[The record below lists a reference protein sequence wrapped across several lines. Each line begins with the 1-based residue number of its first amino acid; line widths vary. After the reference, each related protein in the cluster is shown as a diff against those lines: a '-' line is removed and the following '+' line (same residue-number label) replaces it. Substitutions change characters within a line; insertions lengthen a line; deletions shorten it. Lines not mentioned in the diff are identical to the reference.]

1 MIRTILICL
10 LSTLIWAQAT
20 VNVTV
25 DRNRINEGDSIVLTV
40 SAKNIKSDPDVRLP
54 NLQDFKIVSGPNQS
68 SSTNV
73 QFVNGKMT
81 KSSTTTLSWTLIP
94 TKTGKLTIPAMVI
107 KAGKQSFTSSPVSIT
122 VSKRGD
128 GQNDIIA
135 QFFIEAEVDNKTPYR
150 GEQVILTYTLY
161 TKVDVTSFDDELPKF
176 KGFWIEE
183 LFDPKNLQLRESQ
196 KNGNQFY
203 AATIKKIALF
213 PTKSGAIYI
222 DPMTA
227 VIGIREKQQ
236 RWNDF
241 SLFGPPSKKYT
252 ISTNKLE
259 LKVQPLP
266 GMDTG
271 KVSAVVG
278 NWNIHSSISTTN
290 VKQDEAV
297 TFQVIING
305 TGNIQ
310 TVDISNISFPNELE
324 VFEPE
329 IQSKENPL
337 RDKIG
342 GEKKFEWVLIPRFA
356 GDINIPKVQLNY
368 FDPKLGKWLTKFTS
382 RHRLNVAPNEKA
394 AISSKGLSKE
404 EVALLGKDIRFM
416 DESQSNWRDRNNSGL
431 ISSTAITL
439 LLLSGMVFALPHAH
453 SLTRKRMK
461 LTSGGR
467 QVRRAFKSAVLIL
480 DSKWDT
486 PEEIYTH
493 IYKSVVCFINHK
505 MGLKK
510 AEYSTGE
517 ITDIFKSRN
526 LSKVGESIEQIL
538 IRGEMVRFAPVSS
551 QDAQNDLQ
559 EFKLLLKET
568 DDSWL

>member
-10 LSTLIWAQAT
+10 LSTLIWAEST

-25 DRNRINEGDSIVLTV
+25 DRNRIIEGDSIILTIT
-40 SAKNIKSDPDVRLP
+40 AKNVKSEPDVRLP
-54 NLQDFKIVSGPNQS
+54 NLQEFKIVSGPSQS

-73 QFVNGKMT
+73 QFVNGKVT
-81 KSSTTTLSWTLIP
+81 KSATTTLSWTLVPI
-94 TKTGKLTIPAMVI
+94 KTGKLTIPAMVI

-122 VSKRGD
+122 VLKRED
-128 GQNDIIA
+128 LQTEFVS
-135 QFFIEAEVDNKTPYR
+135 QFFIEAELDNKTPYR

-176 KGFWIEE
+176 KGFWMEE
-183 LFDPKNLQLRESQ
+183 LFAPKNLQLRESQ
-196 KNGNQFY
+196 KNGNRFY

-213 PTKSGAIYI
+213 PTQSGGIII

-252 ISTNKLE
+252 ISTNRLE

-266 GMDTG
+266 DREIG

-278 NWNIHSSISTTN
+278 NWNIRSGISTTN

-310 TVDISNISFPNELE
+310 TVDISNISFSNELE

-329 IQSKENPL
+329 IQTKRNPL

-356 GDINIPKVQLNY
+356 GNIYIPKVQLNY
-368 FDPKLGKWLTKFTS
+368 FDPKQGKWLTKYTA
-382 RHRLNVAPNEKA
+382 RHRLNVAPNEKSA
-394 AISSKGLSKE
+394 TSSIGLSKD
-404 EVALLGKDIRFM
+404 EVALVGKDIRFM
-416 DESQSNWRDRNNSGL
+416 DESQSKWRDRNIGL
-431 ISSTAITL
+431 INSTALTL
-439 LLLSGMVFALPHAH
+439 LLLSGMVFAFPHAH
-453 SLTRKRMK
+453 SLTQKRMK
-461 LTSGGR
+461 QTSGGR
-467 QVRRAFKSAVLIL
+467 QARRALKLAVLIL
-480 DSKWDT
+480 DSKSDT

-505 MGLKK
+505 MGLNQV
-510 AEYSTGE
+510 EYSNGE
-517 ITDIFKSRN
+517 IIDIFQSRN
-526 LSKVGESIEQIL
+526 LSKVGESIEQIM
-538 IRGEMVRFAPVSS
+538 IRGETVRFAPISS

-559 EFKLLLKET
+559 EFKILLKET
-568 DDSWL
+568 DDGWL

>member
-10 LSTLIWAQAT
+10 LSTLIWAEST

-25 DRNRINEGDSIVLTV
+25 DRNRIIEGDSIILTIT
-40 SAKNIKSDPDVRLP
+40 AKNIKSEPDVRLP
-54 NLQDFKIVSGPNQS
+54 NLQEFKIVSGPSQS

-73 QFVNGKMT
+73 QFVNGKVT
-81 KSSTTTLSWTLIP
+81 KSSTTTLSWTLVPI
-94 TKTGKLTIPAMVI
+94 KTGKLTIPAMVI

-122 VSKRGD
+122 VLKRED
-128 GQNDIIA
+128 LQTEFVS
-135 QFFIEAEVDNKTPYR
+135 QFFIEAELDNKTPYR

-183 LFDPKNLQLRESQ
+183 LFAPKNLQLRESQ
-196 KNGNQFY
+196 KNGNRFY
-203 AATIKKIALF
+203 AATIKKIALY
-213 PTKSGAIYI
+213 PTKSGDIDI

-266 GMDTG
+266 ERENG

-278 NWNIHSSISTTN
+278 NWNIRSGMSTTN

-324 VFEPE
+324 IFEPE
-329 IQSKENPL
+329 IHIKENPL

-356 GDINIPKVQLNY
+356 GDIYIPKVQLNY
-368 FDPKLGKWLTKFTS
+368 FDPKQGKWLTKSTA
-382 RHRLNVAPNEKA
+382 RHRLNVAPNEKS
-394 AISSKGLSKE
+394 AISSIGLSKE
-404 EVALLGKDIRFM
+404 EVALVGKDIRFM
-416 DESQSNWRDRNNSGL
+416 DESQSKWRDRNSGL
-431 ISSTAITL
+431 ISGTALTL
-439 LLLSGMVFALPHAH
+439 LLLSGMVFAFPHAH

-461 LTSGGR
+461 QTSGGR
-467 QVRRAFKSAVLIL
+467 QVRRALKSAFLIL
-480 DSKWDT
+480 DSKSDT

-505 MGLKK
+505 MGLNQV
-510 AEYSTGE
+510 EYSTGE
-517 ITDIFKSRN
+517 IIDIFKSRN
-526 LSKVGESIEQIL
+526 LSKVGESIEQIM
-538 IRGEMVRFAPVSS
+538 IRGETVRFAPISS

-559 EFKLLLKET
+559 EFKILLKET
-568 DDSWL
+568 DDGWL